1 LKFREIGGIIGN
13 ESNRCSSM
21 KTVIAIFGP
30 VPPNTSPLDG
40 FFCLAIGLL
49 GLLYIPTQLS
59 KMDCSKQWPKLALEV
74 AVLLFF
80 VITGIVIISK
90 RL

>member
-1 LKFREIGGIIGN
+1 
-13 ESNRCSSM
+13 M
-21 KTVIAIFGP
+21 TVITIFGP
-30 VPPNTSPLDG
+30 VPPSTSPLDG
-40 FFCLAIGLL
+40 FFCLVIGLL

-59 KMDCSKQWPKLALEV
+59 KMDCLKQWPKLTLEV

-80 VITGIVIISK
+80 VVAGLVIILK